1 MDHLDKKIN
10 VGEKA
15 PLVENLLIIE
25 GITRSGKFLLA
36 NILSGIEEIEPV
48 QYSGLLEQIPFLVS
62 FGLIEQNTAKQLLRC
77 EVDMRCYEMLIGRN
91 LNYRLSDKS
100 SIYNIPN
107 YRKFLARTKNP
118 DGEIALKEFH
128 KKTIYSLFILHE
140 SMANIRIYFE
150 TFPKMKCISL
160 ERNPLDLTYSWY
172 KRGLGKRWGIDP
184 ILFQIPFAKQNNK
197 TFPWF
202 AIGWE
207 DLYLKSSEIDRAI
220 LSIKSL
226 VRMAQKCYKD
236 LPSDIKNRIL
246 IVSFES
252 LISNPQSEIQRISKF
267 LGKNALPQMR
277 AILKREK
284 LPAQGQENKQKEK
297 LREIK
302 ALASQKY
309 LEELLDLPA
318 NYLVL

>member
-107 YRKFLARTKNP
+107 YRKFLARTKIP
-118 DGEIALKEFH
+118 DGE
-128 KKTIYSLFILHE
+128 S
-140 SMANIRIYFE
+140 
-150 TFPKMKCISL
+150 
-160 ERNPLDLTYSWY
+160 
-172 KRGLGKRWGIDP
+172 
-184 ILFQIPFAKQNNK
+184 
-197 TFPWF
+197 
-202 AIGWE
+202 
-207 DLYLKSSEIDRAI
+207 
-220 LSIKSL
+220 
-226 VRMAQKCYKD
+226 
-236 LPSDIKNRIL
+236 
-246 IVSFES
+246 
-252 LISNPQSEIQRISKF
+252 
-267 LGKNALPQMR
+267 
-277 AILKREK
+277 
-284 LPAQGQENKQKEK
+284 
-297 LREIK
+297 
-302 ALASQKY
+302 
-309 LEELLDLPA
+309 
-318 NYLVL
+318 